1 MIWAKRIGWGLLT
14 GLLLI
19 LVGLMTWEP
28 FFAPSPA
35 APSTRA
41 YSAQITRDE
50 FGVPHIHGKTDPD
63 VAFGVAMA
71 HAEDDF
77 ATLQDVAA
85 MTRGRYGAIA
95 GADGAK
101 VDFAFHLLD
110 ARGTVQRHYAALP
123 ADVQA
128 LLEAYAAGLNRY
140 AASHPGEVKLAR
152 LFPLNGRDIATGFAL
167 RQPFFFGLDN
177 TIGALVGEKPLG
189 ADNGPA
195 LDGRPLPDYANGGGS
210 LMPTSEP
217 AAKPGPLP
225 VGEDAALAGSNA
237 FAIAPARS
245 GDGVTRLVSNA
256 HQPYRGGVA
265 WYEIVVESEQGWH
278 MAGALFPG
286 MPFLALGHNETLG
299 WTNTVN
305 RPDLIDVY
313 KLALDK
319 DGSHYRLDGKWLPLE
334 KKRVWLP
341 VRFGPLVLPVPQTV
355 YRSTHGPVI
364 VNKQGSFAIRYAA
377 IDSISNIGD
386 FYHLNKA
393 RDFAEWQA
401 LMAKHPLP
409 STNFIY
415 ADAKG
420 NIAYLYNAAFPVRKP
435 GFDWRR
441 VLPGDRSDLIWHA
454 TVPSDQVPR
463 YLNPASGFLYNANNT
478 PFRAAGKASDLDPAL
493 TSPLLG
499 VELDE
504 TNRSRRAGKLMDA
517 TNPIGRRE
525 LHAIKYDTG
534 YERTAEVAWMLDGI
548 ARLDVKA
555 DPVLSKAQALIG
567 GWDLRADGRN
577 PGDALAVMV
586 LKDAMKT
593 SYQHTVPPD
602 PRAQLEWASGHL
614 MTYFGRLDPPLGRV
628 QRLRQGPGKYK
639 VDLPLDGGGDTL
651 RAATSWNVD
660 PKDGRLKI
668 KHGDSFVMFIEWPA
682 KNSGGNGKVMSRSIQ
697 PFGAATTRP
706 NSRHFTDQA
715 PLFASHRLK
724 PVHFF
729 AADVDAHAVRRYV
742 VSNR

>member
-1 MIWAKRIGWGLLT
+1 MIWAKRIGLSVAALVLLV
-14 GLLLI
+14 

-28 FFAPSPA
+28 FAAPSPA

-41 YSAQITRDE
+41 YAVQITRDE
-50 FGVPHIHGKTDPD
+50 FGVPHVHGKTDPD
-63 VAFGVAMA
+63 VAFGIAYA
-71 HAEDDF
+71 HSEDDF

-110 ARGTVQRHYAALP
+110 ARGSVDRHYTALP
-123 ADVQA
+123 GDVRA

-140 AASHPGEVKLAR
+140 AVRHPGEVKLGR
-152 LFPLNGRDIATGFAL
+152 LFPLDGKDIAAGFAL
-167 RQPFFFGLDN
+167 RQPFFFGLDH
-177 TIGALVGEKPLG
+177 TIGALVGITPLG

-195 LDGRPLPDYANGGGS
+195 LDGKPLPDYQHGGGS
-210 LMPTSEP
+210 LISTAPD
-217 AAKPGPLP
+217 AATKPGPLP
-225 VGEDAALAGSNA
+225 TGEDAALAGSNA
-237 FAIAPARS
+237 FAVAPARS

-256 HQPYRGGVA
+256 HQPWRGGVA
-265 WYEIVVESEQGWH
+265 WYEIVVESDQGWH

-286 MPFLALGHNETLG
+286 MPFLALGHNENLG

-313 KLALDK
+313 KLVLDK
-319 DGSHYRLDGKWLPLE
+319 DGTHYRLDGKWVPLE
-334 KKRVWLP
+334 HHRVWLP
-341 VRFGPLVLPVPQTV
+341 VRFGPLVLPVPKTV
-355 YRSTHGPVI
+355 YRSVHGPVI
-364 VNKQGSFAIRYAA
+364 INSQGAFAIRYAA

-393 RDFAEWQA
+393 HDFAEWQA
-401 LMAKHPLP
+401 IMARHPLP

-415 ADAKG
+415 ADRAG

-441 VLPGDRSDLIWHA
+441 VLPGDRSDLIWHD
-454 TVPSDQVPR
+454 TVPPDRIPH
-463 YLNPASGFLYNANNT
+463 YINPASGFLYNANDT

-517 TNPIGRRE
+517 INPIGRRE
-525 LHAIKYDTG
+525 LYAIKFDTG
-534 YERTAEVAWMLDGI
+534 YERTGEVAWLLDGI
-548 ARLDVKA
+548 AALDVKG
-555 DPVLSKAQALIG
+555 DPVLAKAQALIG
-567 GWDLRADGRN
+567 GWDLKADGHN

-586 LKDAMKT
+586 LKDAMKS
-593 SYQHTVPPD
+593 SYNHTVPPD
-602 PRAQLEWASGHL
+602 PRKQLEWASGHL
-614 MTYFGRLDPPLGRV
+614 MKYFGRLDPPLGRV
-628 QRLRQGPGKYK
+628 ERLRQGPGKFK

-651 RAATSWNVD
+651 RATTSWNVD
-660 PKDGRLKI
+660 PNDGRLLI
-668 KHGDSFVMFIEWPA
+668 KHGDSFVMFVEWP
-682 KNSGGNGKVMSRSIQ
+682 KDGRVSSRSIQ

-706 NSRHFTDQA
+706 DSPHFTDQA
-715 PLFASHRLK
+715 PLFVAHRFK

-729 AADVDAHAVRRYV
+729 AADVAAHAVRRYD